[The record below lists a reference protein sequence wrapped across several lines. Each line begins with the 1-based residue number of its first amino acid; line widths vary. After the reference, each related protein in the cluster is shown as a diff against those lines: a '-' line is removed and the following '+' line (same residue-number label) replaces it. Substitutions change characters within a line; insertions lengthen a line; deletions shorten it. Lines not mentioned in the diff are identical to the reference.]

1 MLGVG
6 RNAHAVDEEVDA
18 FLRVDESKVWVF
30 VDHRDGIARIVGS
43 HGGLATLHLV
53 KDFVHDVGLHD
64 VLLGFQRIGDGGDLI
79 NGLRIHRQTNRLG
92 CNRVSVAGIVEHQ
105 HIVCVRN
112 IPHVRPFRGRLLDHR
127 RVVDQARCAPH
138 VGHAVLVAGVEAA
151 VQICFTDAGKVR
163 NVVHVQLGQHA
174 LLGHLA
180 HHVIRREDDII
191 GYAAGFQLGVEALV
205 GVVGRVIDL
214 DAGQLLECG
223 QNVDALVRTVGD
235 VQAVV
240 VDIQR
245 DMVVGKALP
254 IVVAG
259 DGNILV
265 DLDVIGGQ
273 HRRGAHHGDSQCGQ
287 RCSGKLFQLHLQR
300 PPSSSMALRMA
311 FWLRR

>member
-1 MLGVG
+1 M
-6 RNAHAVDEEVDA
+6 
-18 FLRVDESKVWVF
+18 F
-30 VDHRDGIARIVGS
+30 
-43 HGGLATLHLV
+43 
-53 KDFVHDVGLHD
+53 
-64 VLLGFQRIGDGGDLI
+64 
-79 NGLRIHRQTNRLG
+79 
-92 CNRVSVAGIVEHQ
+92 HQ
-105 HIVCVRN
+105 CR
-112 IPHVRPFRGRLLDHR
+112 
-127 RVVDQARCAPH
+127 
-138 VGHAVLVAGVEAA
+138 
-151 VQICFTDAGKVR
+151 KVR

-174 LLGHLA
+174 LLDHLA

-287 RCSGKLFQLHLQR
+287 RCSGKLSA
-300 PPSSSMALRMA
+300 SSSAPPFVQHGFADA